1 MMLIL
6 GGCSNLS
13 ADKYYKEGRKYVE
26 NGNYQVAAD
35 NFVKAIEKNPNCAE
49 YYIDYGMAL
58 IMLHKNEEA
67 IENFDRAILDKDNM
81 IVNKNNKLA
90 YRGKGIAY
98 IQSFQYKEAIEQFH
112 KALAID
118 ELTSL
123 DVDILYYKGS
133 AEEKAGFYDEAINT
147 YTLLIKKDPSDANA
161 YSSRGYTYGKLK
173 QWDKGLADY
182 DKAISIDNRNYNYY
196 FGKYSLLLDGGQADD
211 ANKVLEE
218 AANIP
223 IETEEDKFNLA
234 KVHYFME
241 EYDLAINEFNSSFQ
255 NGFEEAYYYLGNIY
269 AKQDEYE
276 EAVVNYQKFLESS
289 ITTKTALV
297 YNQISACL
305 LKLGRYSDALSYI
318 QAGLEYKDVS
328 MLQPLKRN
336 EIIAYEK
343 MGDFV
348 KAYHLM
354 TDYMKE
360 YPDDK
365 EAIKDYEFLKTRL
378 PEVSKVEP

>member
-1 MMLIL
+1 MLIL